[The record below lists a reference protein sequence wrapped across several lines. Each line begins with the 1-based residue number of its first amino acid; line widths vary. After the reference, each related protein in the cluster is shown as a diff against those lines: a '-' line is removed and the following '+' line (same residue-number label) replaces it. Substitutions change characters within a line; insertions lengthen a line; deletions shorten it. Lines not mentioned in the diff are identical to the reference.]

1 MTTLVEKISKFL
13 RLDQFDQL
21 QKLKNQNIRGENS
34 AIGLMLESLLNSVK
48 KLQEA
53 GDKNKRVHEDKSKD
67 KIIASKQ
74 KQMEE

>member
-1 MTTLVEKISKFL
+1 
-13 RLDQFDQL
+13 
-21 QKLKNQNIRGENS
+21 
-34 AIGLMLESLLNSVK
+34 MLESLLNSVK